1 MSDESGDPPRGG
13 GGSDDPGDRP
23 PAAEHGG
30 PEAADLLRR
39 LDPERASAQRQT
51 PPGGERARQAGEQA
65 PPAGAQ
71 EGSAGEE
78 EPLTPFG
85 TEELP
90 RSILPSPVI
99 DTRRYRWMIG
109 IFGLT
114 LVIVVSIYQ
123 FLHNGVGTAGI
134 PPGKPLQLF
143 SAALANS
150 DLTGSPNPNPPCTRA
165 HHDPR
170 VLNVCLISR
179 RRPLVLSLF
188 DPDSSQCVS
197 QVDSLQ
203 TLSRRYPPGAVQ
215 FAAVAVNGSR
225 STTRSLIR
233 SHHWTIPVAIDTG
246 GVVARLYD
254 VAVCPMAELAYRGGI
269 VKDRL
274 IGDRFETSA
283 SLAPRVQALVSSQK

>member
-1 MSDESGDPPRGG
+1 MSDESGEPPPIGG
-13 GGSDDPGDRP
+13 EDSGDRP
-23 PAAEHGG
+23 PATGKGG
-30 PEAADLLRR
+30 PDAADLLRR
-39 LDPERASAQRQT
+39 LDPERASA
-51 PPGGERARQAGEQA
+51 ERQA
-65 PPAGAQ
+65 PPAGEQQRQAGGP
-71 EGSAGEE
+71 EGPAGEE
-78 EPLTPFG
+78 DRLIPFG

-90 RSILPSPVI
+90 RSIIPSPVI

-134 PPGKPLQLF
+134 PPGERLHQF

-150 DLTGSPNPNPPCTRA
+150 DLTGTPNPNPPCALA

-179 RRPLVLSLF
+179 TRPLVLSLF
-188 DPDSSQCVS
+188 DPESSQCVS
-197 QVDSLQ
+197 QVDALQ
-203 TLSRRYPPGAVQ
+203 ALSRRYPPGAVQ

-233 SHHWTIPVAIDTG
+233 SHHWTIPVAIDSG
-246 GVVARLYD
+246 GVVAKLYD

-274 IGDRFETSA
+274 IGDRYETSA
-283 SLAPRVQALVSSQK
+283 ALAPRVQALVASRR